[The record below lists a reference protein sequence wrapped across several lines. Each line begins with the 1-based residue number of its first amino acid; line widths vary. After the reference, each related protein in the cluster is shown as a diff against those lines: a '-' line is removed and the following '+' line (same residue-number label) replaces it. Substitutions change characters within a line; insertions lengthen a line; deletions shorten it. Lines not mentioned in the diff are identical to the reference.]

1 MPAYRL
7 QTLMEIRQ
15 RAKEAAEQVF
25 SEAVREVARQEKEQ
39 QRLEQ
44 DLADRK
50 ATRRQRLDLYMQE
63 IMARGAGVSG
73 MNAMNRYEQRLKDEE
88 AQVALEIERQ
98 KEVVKRA
105 KKVMEENKKAGL
117 IVSWA
122 IYGNRARNPQDPDLY
137 LTVTYPNWAALDRV
151 EEAMAISARVS
162 GSLSQQDKA
171 FADRSTMRESIGG
184 NVLQEYILK

>member
-1 MPAYRL
+1 MNKRTLLVAACLLLGLGTTSATIAQDTRAY
-7 QTLMEIRQ
+7 
-15 RAKEAAEQVF
+15 KEGNVVELSFIKVKPGKFNEYMAY
-25 SEAVREVARQEKEQ
+25 
-39 QRLEQ
+39 
-44 DLADRK
+44 LAGP
-50 ATRRQRLDLYMQE
+50 Y
-63 IMARGAGVSG
+63 
-73 MNAMNRYEQRLKDEE
+73 
-88 AQVALEIERQ
+88 
-98 KEVVKRA
+98 